1 MLAARKTR
9 NLRGS
14 FRPRLPW
21 TEKRSERFRN
31 YRPERSTFQC
41 SRTATA
47 NRSTRIIP
55 HGSGKRRGRGNL
67 WNQENLAAKNEYR
80 LKDFQTLHKT
90 RRDLP
95 EIGRFSSRRE
105 GLRSLCCPLSFFAE
119 ANPQVSRIRHKTRG
133 LSLLIRLF
141 STLQFDENCRL
152 SGRLGAFF
160 CARMGLA
167 GAIAG
172 IVSSATA
179 ISARAWVRHGGGRVR
194 RNGEAF
200 SARAWGST
208 KSLRTQP
215 RHAPAKFS
223 LRSLNLPPI
232 LVRGFAR
239 RAFRLFAPARF
250 LQGFWESRE
259 RTKGG
264 ICARPAKF

>member
-21 TEKRSERFRN
+21 TEKRPERFRN

-47 NRSTRIIP
+47 NRSTHIIP
-55 HGSGKRRGRGNL
+55 HGSGERRGRGNL

-95 EIGRFSSRRE
+95 EIGRFSSRRD
-105 GLRSLCCPLSFFAE
+105 GLRPLCWSLSFCAE
-119 ANPQVSRIRHKTRG
+119 TKPQVNRMRHKTHA
-133 LSLLIRLF
+133 LFLLIRLF
-141 STLQFDENCRL
+141 NLMKTTDY
-152 SGRLGAFF
+152 
-160 CARMGLA
+160 LA
-167 GAIAG
+167 GWKLI
-172 IVSSATA
+172 
-179 ISARAWVRHGGGRVR
+179 
-194 RNGEAF
+194 

-208 KSLRTQP
+208 KPLRTQP
-215 RHAPAKFS
+215 HHTPAKFS
-223 LRSLNLPPI
+223 LRSPNLPPI

-239 RAFRLFAPARF
+239 RAFRLFAPTEF
-250 LQGFWESRE
+250 LQGFFELRE
-259 RTKGG
+259 
-264 ICARPAKF
+264 

>member
-47 NRSTRIIP
+47 NRSTHIIP

-67 WNQENLAAKNEYR
+67 WNQENLAAKNEYG

-95 EIGRFSSRRE
+95 EIGRFSSRKD
-105 GLRSLCCPLSFFAE
+105 GLRPLCWSLSFCAE
-119 ANPQVSRIRHKTRG
+119 TKPQVNRMRHKTHA
-133 LSLLIRLF
+133 LFLLVRLF
-141 STLQFDENCRL
+141 NLMKTTDY
-152 SGRLGAFF
+152 
-160 CARMGLA
+160 LA
-167 GAIAG
+167 GWELI
-172 IVSSATA
+172 
-179 ISARAWVRHGGGRVR
+179 
-194 RNGEAF
+194 

-208 KSLRTQP
+208 KPLRTQP
-215 RHAPAKFS
+215 RHTPAKFS
-223 LRSLNLPPI
+223 LRSPNLPPI

-239 RAFRLFAPARF
+239 RAFRLFAPTEF
-250 LQGFWESRE
+250 LQGFFELQE
-259 RTKGG
+259 RTEGG
-264 ICARPAKF
+264 ICARPEKS

>member
-47 NRSTRIIP
+47 NRSTHIIP

-95 EIGRFSSRRE
+95 EIGRFSSRRD
-105 GLRSLCCPLSFFAE
+105 GLRSLCWSLSFCAE
-119 ANPQVSRIRHKTRG
+119 MKPQVNRMRHKAHA
-133 LSLLIRLF
+133 LSLLVRLF
-141 STLQFDENCRL
+141 NLMKTADYLA
-152 SGRLGAFF
+152 GWGAFF
-160 CARMGLA
+160 CTRIGLGGWKRA
-167 GAIAG
+167 QGRLHNRL
-172 IVSSATA
+172 
-179 ISARAWVRHGGGRVR
+179 ARAW
-194 RNGEAF
+194 
-200 SARAWGST
+200 SST

-215 RHAPAKFS
+215 RHT
-223 LRSLNLPPI
+223 
-232 LVRGFAR
+232 
-239 RAFRLFAPARF
+239 
-250 LQGFWESRE
+250 
-259 RTKGG
+259 RTS
-264 ICARPAKF
+264 A

>member
-47 NRSTRIIP
+47 NRSTHIIP

-95 EIGRFSSRRE
+95 EIGRFSSHRD
-105 GLRSLCCPLSFFAE
+105 GLLSLCWSLSFCAE
-119 ANPQVSRIRHKTRG
+119 TKPQVNRMRHKMHAH
-133 LSLLIRLF
+133 SPPC
-141 STLQFDENCRL
+141 SALQFDENCRL
-152 SGRLGAFF
+152 SGRLGAYF
-160 CARMGLA
+160 CTRMGLDQA
-167 GAIAG
+167 SSSVTPSHPCKVFPSGA
-172 IVSSATA
+172 
-179 ISARAWVRHGGGRVR
+179 
-194 RNGEAF
+194 
-200 SARAWGST
+200 
-208 KSLRTQP
+208 
-215 RHAPAKFS
+215 
-223 LRSLNLPPI
+223 
-232 LVRGFAR
+232 
-239 RAFRLFAPARF
+239 
-250 LQGFWESRE
+250 
-259 RTKGG
+259 
-264 ICARPAKF
+264 

>member
-55 HGSGKRRGRGNL
+55 HGSGERRGRGNL

-95 EIGRFSSRRE
+95 EIERFSSRKD
-105 GLRSLCCPLSFFAE
+105 GLRSLCWSLSFCAE
-119 ANPQVSRIRHKTRG
+119 TKPQVNRMRHKTHA
-133 LSLLIRLF
+133 LFLLVRLF
-141 STLQFDENCRL
+141 NLMKTADY
-152 SGRLGAFF
+152 
-160 CARMGLA
+160 LA
-167 GAIAG
+167 GWELI
-172 IVSSATA
+172 
-179 ISARAWVRHGGGRVR
+179 
-194 RNGEAF
+194 

-208 KSLRTQP
+208 KPLRAQP
-215 RHAPAKFS
+215 RHTPAKCS
-223 LRSLNLPPI
+223 LRSLSLPPI

-239 RAFRLFAPARF
+239 RAFRLFAPAGF
-250 LQGFWESRE
+250 LRDFFELRE
-259 RTKGG
+259 RTEGG
-264 ICARPAKF
+264 ICARPEKS

>member
-47 NRSTRIIP
+47 NRSTHIIP

-67 WNQENLAAKNEYR
+67 WNQENLAAKNEYG

-95 EIGRFSSRRE
+95 EIGRFSSRKD
-105 GLRSLCCPLSFFAE
+105 GLRPLCWSLSFCAE
-119 ANPQVSRIRHKTRG
+119 TKPQVNRMRHKTHA
-133 LSLLIRLF
+133 LFLLVRLF
-141 STLQFDENCRL
+141 NLMKTTDY
-152 SGRLGAFF
+152 
-160 CARMGLA
+160 LA
-167 GAIAG
+167 GWELI
-172 IVSSATA
+172 
-179 ISARAWVRHGGGRVR
+179 
-194 RNGEAF
+194 

-208 KSLRTQP
+208 KPFRTQP
-215 RHAPAKFS
+215 RHTPAKFS
-223 LRSLNLPPI
+223 LRSPNLPPI

-239 RAFRLFAPARF
+239 RAFRLFAPTEF
-250 LQGFWESRE
+250 LQGFFELQE
-259 RTKGG
+259 RTEGG
-264 ICARPAKF
+264 ICARPEKS